1 MAKKDYKIRAKFVFD
16 GQVIVRAKTRQDAEA
31 KAEKYIASSL
41 GNIES
46 LDDDIQDWDFN
57 IKGNTVVNRKQ
68 DKENGTIE
76 H

>member
-1 MAKKDYKIRAKFVFD
+1 MAKKDYKISAKFVFD

-31 KAEKYIASSL
+31 KAEKYIAASL